1 MICIGCSIQIPDAAN
16 FCPACGV
23 SQQSGYK
30 VSLASFKT
38 KVLNKLLLF
47 STLIAIPL
55 TALGLISVDKSRGSI
70 PTVSYE
76 DYHRSEVLEDPVFK
90 DVEYN
95 RLLAK
100 VKSNPNSKAELT
112 ELAQYMSLQLSTTK
126 QIPNDYLFSLID
138 LLKQI
143 LKIDAQDKDALL
155 TLANITYNRQVFDK
169 AAEYYAQ
176 YLKYYPTDDQ
186 ARSIYASTLTFL
198 GKFSS
203 ADEELKG
210 LLKRNPKDFAIL
222 ANATVNLAAWGKPK
236 EALAM
241 SKKAEAQA
249 PDQASREKFTQ
260 FLAHLLD
267 SKVDS
272 KADTAKPTDSN
283 KAGDVAQV
291 AATAMQEF
299 DKFMRANPIAGPK
312 FVRSELLSDGTLNL
326 YMHEFPVEQMPAAV
340 REKFIGSI
348 DAKLLE
354 LGIKKSQ
361 LKFVAA
367 G

>member
-1 MICIGCSIQIPDAAN
+1 MICISCSTQIPDAAN
-16 FCPACGV
+16 FCPSCGV

-30 VSLASFKT
+30 ASLSLQKT
-38 KVLNKLLLF
+38 KVSKKLLF
-47 STLIAIPL
+47 ISTLVAIPL
-55 TALGLISVDKSRGSI
+55 TALGLISVERSRGTI

-76 DYHRSEVLEDPVFK
+76 DYHRSEVMEDPVFK
-90 DVEYN
+90 DQEYL
-95 RLLAK
+95 RLLDK
-100 VKSNPNSKAELT
+100 VKSNPDSKAELT
-112 ELAQYMSLQLSTTK
+112 ELAQYMSLQLSTNK
-126 QIPNDYLFSLID
+126 QVPNDYLFSLID

-169 AAEYYAQ
+169 AADYYEQ

-203 ADEELKG
+203 ADQELKG

-222 ANATVNLAAWGKPK
+222 ANATVNFAAWGKSK

-241 SKKAEAQA
+241 SKKAEAHA

-260 FLAHLLD
+260 FLSQLLD
-267 SKVDS
+267 SKAETDKPKDS
-272 KADTAKPTDSN
+272 NNALNPTHDTAK
-283 KAGDVAQV
+283 
-291 AATAMQEF
+291 AMQEF
-299 DKFMRANPIAGPK
+299 DNFIRANPVAGPK
-312 FVRSELLSDGTLNL
+312 FVRSELLGDGTLNL
-326 YMHEFPVEQMPAAV
+326 YMRQFPVEQMPPAV

-354 LGIKKSQ
+354 FGIKKTQ

-367 G
+367 D